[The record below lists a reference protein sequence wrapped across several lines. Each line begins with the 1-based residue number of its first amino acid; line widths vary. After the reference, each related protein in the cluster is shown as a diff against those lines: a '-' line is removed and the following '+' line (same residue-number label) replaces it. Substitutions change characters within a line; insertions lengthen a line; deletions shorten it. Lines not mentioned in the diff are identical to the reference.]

1 VKRRA
6 FPRFG
11 KLQARNK
18 ITPRRAA
25 VTAYTRNLL
34 LRTLPVIALEANP
47 VDDETRII
55 FDMPRPHRD

>member
-1 VKRRA
+1 
-6 FPRFG
+6 
-11 KLQARNK
+11 
-18 ITPRRAA
+18 
-25 VTAYTRNLL
+25 LL